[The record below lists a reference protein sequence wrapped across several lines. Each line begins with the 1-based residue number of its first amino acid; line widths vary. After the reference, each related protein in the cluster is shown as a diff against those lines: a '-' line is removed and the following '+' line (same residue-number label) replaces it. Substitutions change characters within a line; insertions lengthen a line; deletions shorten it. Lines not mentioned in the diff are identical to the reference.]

1 MKTTILFAAMLS
13 VGLFFQNKIQQVNFD
28 FDFSQNKNFVS
39 SAASSTLDLYP
50 NQRLELTKENITKQ
64 SSSFISK
71 FLKVTILP
79 IGTIVFLMWLI
90 FGLDIFRS
98 IKNQN

>member
-1 MKTTILFAAMLS
+1 MKTTILFAVLLS
-13 VGLFFQNKIQQVNFD
+13 VGFFFQNKIQQVNLD
-28 FDFSQNKNFVS
+28 FDFSQKKNFVS